1 MIKKW
6 LIFLSAIAVAY
17 FVVYFAIRY
26 AIRDELALVFDQ
38 YEIVKITK

>member
-1 MIKKW
+1 MIKKI
-6 LIFLSAIAVAY
+6 LIFASAVIVAY

-38 YEIVKITK
+38 Y